1 MTNPT
6 DADKGVAAIPPF
18 GLRMRPELK
27 RRLEGAARANNRS
40 LNSEIVARLEQSFR
54 DESQPTTTMPAGL
67 DYEERLSALENLVKL
82 VHSRRLDAVDLRL
95 IRIGESVDKLHKV
108 VK

>member
-27 RRLEGAARANNRS
+27 RRVEEAARAHNRS
-40 LNSEIVARLEQSFR
+40 LNSEIVVRLEQSFR
-54 DESQPTTTMPAGL
+54 DESQPPATIPAGM
-67 DYEERLSALENLVKL
+67 DYEERLYALENLVKL
-82 VHSRRLDAVDLRL
+82 IISRRLDAMDLRL
-95 IRIGESVDKLHKV
+95 LRIAESVDKLRKV
-108 VK
+108 AK